1 MGGNF
6 RRQKEKL
13 IISVNVSFFTDESV
27 TSVFFEV
34 QFYQTGL
41 VLHNSV
47 YRKCLR
53 TLMFCTQHTVLSD
66 SKLTNRTQL
75 EIVIRSTLFVK
86 VNPCVELLVP
96 TVQLKF
102 SFTAQV

>member
-1 MGGNF
+1 M
-6 RRQKEKL
+6 
-13 IISVNVSFFTDESV
+13 NVFFFTDESV

-53 TLMFCTQHTVLSD
+53 TLMFCAQHTVLSD